1 MEQLT
6 LKELNTTVKSILTK
20 GLAPS
25 YWVVAEISELRLSST
40 GHCYL
45 ELVEKQGQQI
55 LAKSKAIIWA
65 NIYANLS
72 LWFEKMTSSELKA
85 GMKIL
90 CNAAVQYHEVF
101 GMSLNIRDIDASFT
115 IGEKAAHRQKT
126 INQLAEESVLTMN
139 KELPLNV
146 VLQDIA
152 IISSPTAA
160 GYGDYIDELKHN
172 ANNYHFNTCLY
183 EAVMQG
189 STSAQSIINA
199 LHKIYESDVA
209 YDVVVI
215 IRGGGSQIDLDSYDT
230 YDLSAHIAQF
240 PIPIITGI
248 GHERDESVVDIVAHT
263 ALKTPTAV
271 AEFIINSSATYE
283 SNLAECLRKI
293 NATSNQEI
301 IAHQQ
306 KLGQLNTLLTLAS
319 KSLILAKRYTFSSL
333 STQLQKVTKFHI
345 HNQHQSLD
353 SLRNNLGVLSPENV
367 LKRGYSM
374 TTSNGQL
381 VTKNSKLRKGDQL
394 ITETSDHIIHSTV
407 SKQKAKS

>member
-126 INQLAEESVLTMN
+126 INQLAEEGILTMN

-160 GYGDYIDELKHN
+160 GYGDYIDELKYN

-407 SKQKAKS
+407 FKQKAKS